1 MILFGLHLNKPYLL
15 LFDSRSWN
23 DESWEVQLMRSSCQ
37 SRRCIQ
43 CWDLIAPK
51 CWEFFCHFFV
61 GIPMENLYH
70 CIEQIDT
77 TCDFSVWNWDFMGFF
92 PDFWMWIGISNGST
106 TVISQFMFCIIST
119 SVGGMITAAWWLSLS
134 NSDPMIPKMINH
146 WTTGKS
152 CCLSLFFLFEG
163 CFASMLWLEKLHGKT
178 IERPKL
184 TRRIRRKTMAT
195 PTTTM
200 TTRRT
205 IALNLM
211 LLQDCMHVSRSSQL
225 FLPDPPPGPPVGPT
239 FFFGR
244 FILPTNNKWKSFLSS
259 ANHWISSSAN
269 HCWWEKSGI
278 FCQAVALSHL
288 LDPAR
293 SARRCNKV
301 LHPDG
306 RCEKQKKPMERG
318 TYREVHG
325 ILISQSFLETSF
337 ETLPVQ
343 HFCVC
348 IWLLHTCTSSW
359 DIVWR
364 LIFCQLL
371 KHEDGVETLQ
381 SWSAFGPLERRQ
393 KDVLGLYIPSRNISL
408 KRVFNQ
414 RNHWDLVSS
423 SVILTNGQNVLLFD
437 EWITA
442 RVVLMIVHWSY
453 ANFAFAWNHAEPQGD
468 PQKWR

>member
-23 DESWEVQLMRSSCQ
+23 DESWEVQLMRSSCNQ

-244 FILPTNNKWKSFLSS
+244 YFYFTNKQQMEEFSVQCKSLNFFLCQSLLMGKIRHFLPGRSTEPSFG
-259 ANHWISSSAN
+259 
-269 HCWWEKSGI
+269 SGP
-278 FCQAVALSHL
+278 FGETVQ
-288 LDPAR
+288 
-293 SARRCNKV
+293 
-301 LHPDG
+301 
-306 RCEKQKKPMERG
+306 
-318 TYREVHG
+318 
-325 ILISQSFLETSF
+325 QSFAPRRPLWETEKTHGTWHIPVKSMEYSSLRAFLKQVLKLFPYSTSAFVYDFYILVQALETSCEDWF
-337 ETLPVQ
+337 
-343 HFCVC
+343 FASY
-348 IWLLHTCTSSW
+348 SSM
-359 DIVWR
+359 
-364 LIFCQLL
+364 
-371 KHEDGVETLQ
+371 KME
-381 SWSAFGPLERRQ
+381 
-393 KDVLGLYIPSRNISL
+393 
-408 KRVFNQ
+408 
-414 RNHWDLVSS
+414 
-423 SVILTNGQNVLLFD
+423 
-437 EWITA
+437 
-442 RVVLMIVHWSY
+442 
-453 ANFAFAWNHAEPQGD
+453 
-468 PQKWR
+468 